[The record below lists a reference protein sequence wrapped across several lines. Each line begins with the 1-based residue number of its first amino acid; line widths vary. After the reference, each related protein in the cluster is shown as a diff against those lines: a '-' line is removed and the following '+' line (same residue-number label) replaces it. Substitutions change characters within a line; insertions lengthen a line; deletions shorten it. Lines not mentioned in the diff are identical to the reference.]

1 MSERVTVT
9 CPGGHQI
16 QTAVRGRST
25 TCPRCRRRVY
35 VRADGTTRHDRRK
48 NAAGASGRSSAPLW
62 PPGRADYGRQA
73 AKPSPAE
80 PTAKPFKWGRRRWDE
95 APGGAE
101 FLEYDPRADRTKLFD
116 ASNEYMG
123 WMAGDPYG
131 LAEEMELSEH

>member
-1 MSERVTVT
+1 MSDRVTVA

-35 VRADGTTRHDRRK
+35 VRADGTTRHGRPK
-48 NAAGASGRSSAPLW
+48 NTSGASGRSSAPSW
-62 PPGRADYGRQA
+62 PLDRADRGRRE
-73 AKPSPAE
+73 AKPLSAGPAAE
-80 PTAKPFKWGRRRWDE
+80 PFNWGRRRWDE
-95 APGGAE
+95 EPAGAE

-116 ASNEYMG
+116 ASDEYMG

-131 LAEEMELSEH
+131 LAEEMELSDG